1 MNVTRYRRKI
11 VLAIEELCV
20 REPAGMSQRMSKLT
34 GLTDGVSKRGIF
46 CVVEVNDFARGDV
59 MIRSMAHVLERVGNS
74 HHAEL
79 QRQNNEHD
87 EEKKT
92 AH

>member
-1 MNVTRYRRKI
+1 
-11 VLAIEELCV
+11 
-20 REPAGMSQRMSKLT
+20 MSELT
-34 GLTDGVSKRGIF
+34 GLTVKVIGRGIIG
-46 CVVEVNDFARGDV
+46 VVEVNNFARSDV

-74 HHAEL
+74 RHAEL

-87 EEKKT
+87 EEKKA

>member
-20 REPAGMSQRMSKLT
+20 REPAGMSQRVSELT
-34 GLTDGVSKRGIF
+34 CLTDGVSKRGIIG
-46 CVVEVNDFARGDV
+46 VVEFNDFARGDV
-59 MIRSMAHVLERVGNS
+59 MIRSMAHVLQRVGNS
-74 HHAEL
+74 RHAEL
-79 QRQNNEHD
+79 QRQNKEHD